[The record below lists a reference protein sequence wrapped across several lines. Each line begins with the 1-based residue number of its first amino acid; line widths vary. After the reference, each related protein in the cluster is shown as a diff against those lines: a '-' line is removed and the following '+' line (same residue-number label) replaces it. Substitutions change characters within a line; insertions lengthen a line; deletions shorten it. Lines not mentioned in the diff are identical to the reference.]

1 MNALSTLSWLTCFFS
16 AEPPRKR
23 HSWCHQHL
31 NTLRLPSRSGTWWN
45 LLSLWRQIYRK
56 TTSMALRKCS
66 CLLPSPALSLLSP
79 WEKKLALSCQG
90 MKKSN
95 QNTLPFTLLL
105 PRCILFPGQ
114 SYISTLHPSN
124 PKVTSQSPWDWHEHF
139 RNFQLR
145 PEYSQLLSRK
155 PATRSAGDLCFPS
168 SEPLSFW
175 IWCSRGAGPRNELD
189 QLFLSQTLTPPPPP
203 LSWSGRGP
211 PSENEPSVHFPTCE
225 LIRHLLSTCHVL
237 GSTPRAGG
245 ADKSLRGS
253 LTISAPFHPKHEPSS
268 AHLHTSSKRNWG

>member
-1 MNALSTLSWLTCFFS
+1 MSALSTLSWLTCVFS
-16 AEPPRKR
+16 PAEPPPKR

-31 NTLRLPSRSGTWWN
+31 NTLRLPSSRSGTWWN

-56 TTSMALRKCS
+56 TISMALRKRS

-155 PATRSAGDLCFPS
+155 PATRSTGDLCFPS

-175 IWCSRGAGPRNELD
+175 IWYSRGAGPRNELD
-189 QLFLSQTLTPPPPP
+189 QLFLSQTLTPPPAVLEWERATIWKRARRSLPHV
-203 LSWSGRGP
+203 WA
-211 PSENEPSVHFPTCE
+211 HQTFAQ
-225 LIRHLLSTCHVL
+225 HL
-237 GSTPRAGG
+237 PRARLH
-245 ADKSLRGS
+245 AKSWRC
-253 LTISAPFHPKHEPSS
+253 
-268 AHLHTSSKRNWG
+268 R